1 MDDSMIYYLALRK
14 WLFLNSKRG
23 AYIDLPKEM
32 RNEVYTVLGG
42 DDMWHVM
49 RSQALTR
56 GYTSAPFD
64 PSDSTIH
71 VINLKGLWA
80 LHIHKHRIS
89 VFYKKWLC

>member
-1 MDDSMIYYLALRK
+1 MDDSMIYYLAMRK

-23 AYIDLPKEM
+23 AYIDLPEEM
-32 RNEVYTVLGG
+32 RNGLG
-42 DDMWHVM
+42 DDFEWVTM